1 MQSHLRVQT
10 KKDIHELMESRGLRP
25 RKRFGQNFLI
35 DGNLMRRLAESSQ
48 AGPGD
53 VVLEVGGGTGGLT
66 ELLLERGAE
75 VICVEIDRDLAELL
89 RARFTGQGRFE
100 LIEGDALENKN
111 SLNPAV
117 LAALQKG
124 RPGSEAADPCHPSA
138 AADPCHPQIGGD
150 GFESPVATGRA
161 MLVANLPYQIATPLV
176 TNLLLEAPCIRRLC
190 FTVQAEVGDRI
201 LAAPGTRDYGPVSV
215 LMQLCC
221 SLSMIARVP
230 AAAFWPAPQVE
241 SVMLRA
247 DVREPAVQVGMVLK
261 EFSRFVRGAF
271 EHRRKT
277 LKSALKYVVGE
288 EEVKRLAEGFDL
300 SRRAEDLR
308 VEEWVQLFASR

>member
-10 KKDIHELMESRGLRP
+10 KKDIHDLLESRGLRP

-66 ELLLERGAE
+66 ELLLGRGAN
-75 VICVEIDRDLAELL
+75 VVCVEIDRDLAKLL
-89 RARFTGQGRFE
+89 RMRFAGQDRFE
-100 LIEGDALENKN
+100 LIEGDALNGKN
-111 SLNPAV
+111 SLNPAL
-117 LAALQKG
+117 LAALARATSG
-124 RPGSEAADPCHPSA
+124 AESIPGEAAASGA
-138 AADPCHPQIGGD
+138 AEAG
-150 GFESPVATGRA
+150 SRTSTGCA

-176 TNLLLEAPCIRRLC
+176 TNLLLEAPGIRRLC

-201 LAAPGTRDYGPVSV
+201 LASAGGRDYGPVSV

-221 SLSMIARVP
+221 SMSLIARVP
-230 AAAFWPAPQVE
+230 ASAFWPAPQVE
-241 SVMLRA
+241 SVMLQA
-247 DVREPAVQVGMVLK
+247 DVREPPLPEGTSLK

-277 LKSALKYVVGE
+277 LKSALRYILSA
-288 EEVKRLAEGFDL
+288 EEVARLAERFDL
-300 SRRAEDLR
+300 GRRAESLD
-308 VEEWVQLFASR
+308 VQEWVQLFAGR

>member
-1 MQSHLRVQT
+1 MHSHLRVQT
-10 KKDIHELMESRGLRP
+10 KKDIHDLMQSRGLRP

-66 ELLLERGAE
+66 ELLLERGAR

-89 RARFTGQGRFE
+89 RARFADQDRFE
-100 LIEGDALENKN
+100 LIEGDALESKN
-111 SLNPAV
+111 TLNPAM
-117 LAALQKG
+117 LAALTRATSG
-124 RPGSEAADPCHPSA
+124 AETISGEAAATDGTGA
-138 AADPCHPQIGGD
+138 AAQASARC
-150 GFESPVATGRA
+150 A

-176 TNLLLEAPCIRRLC
+176 TNLLLDAPDLRRMC

-201 LAAPGTRDYGPVSV
+201 LASPGTRDYGPVSV
-215 LMQLCC
+215 LMQRCC
-221 SLSMIARVP
+221 SMSVIARVP
-230 AAAFWPAPQVE
+230 ATAFWPAPQVE

-247 DVREPAVQVGMVLK
+247 DVREPSLPDGTSLK

-277 LKSALKYVVGE
+277 LKSSLRYFVSA
-288 EEVKRLAEGFDL
+288 EEVARLAERFDL
-300 SRRAEDLR
+300 GRRAESLSL
-308 VEEWVQLFASR
+308 EEWVQLFTNR